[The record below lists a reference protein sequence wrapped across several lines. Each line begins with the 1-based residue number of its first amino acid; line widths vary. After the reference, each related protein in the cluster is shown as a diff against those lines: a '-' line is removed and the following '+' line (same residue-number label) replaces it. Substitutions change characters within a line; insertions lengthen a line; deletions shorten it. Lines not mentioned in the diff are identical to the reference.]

1 MELVGK
7 IQWTCLLGIRG
18 YCKHCVLFARGGPTN
33 PIKAL
38 GALVNK
44 PLIDFKRATEKLSD
58 HFAKKFHKT
67 AVELAESFS
76 VVMKNPDIGIDHRL
90 SSQRS
95 RP

>member
-7 IQWTCLLGIRG
+7 D
-18 YCKHCVLFARGGPTN
+18 LFTRNTIMEAALCTFCSRWN

-58 HFAKKFHKT
+58 HFAS
-67 AVELAESFS
+67 LC
-76 VVMKNPDIGIDHRL
+76 
-90 SSQRS
+90 
-95 RP
+95 